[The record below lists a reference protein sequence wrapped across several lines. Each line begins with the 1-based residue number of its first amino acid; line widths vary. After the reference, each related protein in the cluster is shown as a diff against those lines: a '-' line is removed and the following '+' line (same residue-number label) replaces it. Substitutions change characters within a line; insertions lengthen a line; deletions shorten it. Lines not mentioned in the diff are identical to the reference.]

1 MGSDIGSD
9 SDWSEFDIGSD
20 LVEQQI
26 PTDPFSIFADGYES
40 QNESQDGSQDGN
52 SDSDSDGDFDNNEN
66 ILARRSEELQ
76 GIFMLMDA
84 EELEFDFQPQQNTNH
99 LTPPFTGSGP
109 APNHDLPDT
118 AVPLDYFSLFYTD
131 EFLQQVC

>member
-9 SDWSEFDIGSD
+9 SDCSEFDIGSD
-20 LVEQQI
+20 PVEQQI

-40 QNESQDGSQDGN
+40 QNDSQDGSQDEN
-52 SDSDSDGDFDNNEN
+52 SDSDSDIDNSEN

-84 EELEFDFQPQQNTNH
+84 EELEFNFQPQQNTNH

-109 APNHDLPDT
+109 APNHDLPAT
-118 AVPLDYFSLFYTD
+118 ALPLDYFSLFCTD
-131 EFLQQVC
+131 EFFRQVC

>member
-9 SDWSEFDIGSD
+9 SDCSEFDIGSD

-52 SDSDSDGDFDNNEN
+52 SDSDSDGEFDNNEN

-76 GIFMLMDA
+76 GIFMLMM
-84 EELEFDFQPQQNTNH
+84 QR
-99 LTPPFTGSGP
+99 S
-109 APNHDLPDT
+109 
-118 AVPLDYFSLFYTD
+118 
-131 EFLQQVC
+131 